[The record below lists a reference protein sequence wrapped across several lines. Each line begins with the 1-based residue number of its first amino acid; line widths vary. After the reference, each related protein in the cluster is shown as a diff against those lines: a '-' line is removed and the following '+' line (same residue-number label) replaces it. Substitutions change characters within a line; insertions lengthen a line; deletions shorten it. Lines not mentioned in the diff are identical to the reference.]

1 MPRHYSPFKVQ
12 NPSAMQQAYNY
23 KQSGISLS
31 KRKNSDYSNN
41 ATSQNNTFAIIAKE
55 EENYQ

>member
-1 MPRHYSPFKVQ
+1 
-12 NPSAMQQAYNY
+12 MQQAYNY